1 MKYLNKI
8 LLIVLL
14 AAGISACDFLDPNEI
29 SDPNNPSIEGVLTN
43 ASKAQLQNLVTGLEE
58 RHRAT
63 TGANNIMS
71 TFGREIYPLFASDPR
86 FVNQWVGVGADA
98 DAETDPTFFGSA
110 GTYTTPYQAIRQGNV
125 LIQSANNTDA
135 ITDQERNGYIGVAK
149 TLQAYSYLIPLNA
162 QYKADPAKDHEGGIR
177 FDVDDASNLGPF
189 LSYDDALQEIRDL
202 LDEAEADLNA
212 AGANFSFVLTD
223 GFDEFSTPTD
233 FINLNRAI
241 AARAAIYAED
251 WDGAVT
257 AVNDA
262 APFFELAVGADVM
275 NKGGYLVYGDPPDI
289 FNPFY
294 YVPNTTAIQLPM
306 VHPDLIADAEA
317 GDLRVD
323 NKFFLRD
330 DPVSLQGL
338 TSQYQDNR
346 FSGTGDSFPFFRNE
360 ELILIYAEALA
371 QRNQGTDLVDAV
383 DAINVVRN
391 TWGLGDFVS
400 TDQAAIIDQVLFER
414 RYSLWFEGGHRWIDA
429 RRYGRLGDLPL
440 DGGKIYEYLARPQSE
455 L

>member
-1 MKYLNKI
+1 M
-8 LLIVLL
+8 
-14 AAGISACDFLDPNEI
+14 GISACDFLDPNQI

-43 ASKAQLQNLVTGLEE
+43 ASKAQLQNLVTGLEV

-63 TGANNIMS
+63 TGANNILS

-86 FVNQWVGVGADA
+86 FINQWIGAGEGA
-98 DAETDPTFFGSA
+98 DAETDPQFFGSA
-110 GTYTTPYQAIRQGNV
+110 GAYTTPYLTVRQGNV
-125 LIQSANNTDA
+125 LIESANNTNA
-135 ITDQERNGYIGVAK
+135 ITEQERNGYLGVAK

-162 QYKADPAKDHEGGIR
+162 QYVNGIR
-177 FDVDDASNLGPF
+177 IDVDDVNNLGPF
-189 LSYDDALQEIRDL
+189 LDYDDALQEIRDL
-202 LDEAEADLNA
+202 LDEAEVNLNA
-212 AGANFSFVLTD
+212 AGSSFSFVLTD
-223 GFDEFSTPTD
+223 GFEEFSTPAD
-233 FINLNRAI
+233 FVNLNRAI

-251 WDGAVT
+251 WDAAVT
-257 AVNDA
+257 AVEGA
-262 APFFELAVGADVM
+262 APFFELAVGADEM
-275 NKGGYLVYGDPPDI
+275 NKGGYFVYGDPPDI

-306 VHPDLIADAEA
+306 AHPSMIADAEA

-330 DPVSLQGL
+330 DPVTLQGL

-360 ELILIYAEALA
+360 ELVLIYAEALA

-383 DAINVVRN
+383 DAINIVRN

-400 TDQAAIIDQVLFER
+400 ASQSDIIDQILFER

-429 RRYGRLGDLPL
+429 RRYDRLDELPL
-440 DGGKIYEYLARPQSE
+440 DGGQIYEYIARPQSE

>member
-1 MKYLNKI
+1 L
-8 LLIVLL
+8 
-14 AAGISACDFLDPNEI
+14 GISACDFLDPNQI

-43 ASKAQLQNLVTGLEE
+43 ASKAQLQNLVTGLEV

-63 TGANNIMS
+63 TGANNILS

-86 FVNQWVGVGADA
+86 FINQWIGAGEGA
-98 DAETDPTFFGSA
+98 DAETDPQFFGSA
-110 GTYTTPYQAIRQGNV
+110 GTYTTPYLTVRQGNV
-125 LIQSANNTDA
+125 LIESANNTNA
-135 ITDQERNGYIGVAK
+135 ITEQERNGYLGVAK

-162 QYKADPAKDHEGGIR
+162 QYVNGIR
-177 FDVDDASNLGPF
+177 IDVDDVNNLGPF
-189 LSYDDALQEIRDL
+189 LDYDDALQEIRDL
-202 LDEAEADLNA
+202 LDEAEVNLNA
-212 AGANFSFVLTD
+212 AGSSFSFVLTD
-223 GFDEFSTPTD
+223 GFEEFSTPAD
-233 FINLNRAI
+233 FVNLNRAI

-251 WDGAVT
+251 WDAAVT
-257 AVNDA
+257 AVEGA
-262 APFFELAVGADVM
+262 APFFELAVGADEM
-275 NKGGYLVYGDPPDI
+275 NKGGYFVYGDPPDI

-306 VHPDLIADAEA
+306 AHPSMIADAEA

-330 DPVSLQGL
+330 DPVTLQGL

-360 ELILIYAEALA
+360 ELVLIYAEALA

-383 DAINVVRN
+383 DAINIVRN

-400 TDQAAIIDQVLFER
+400 ASQSDIIDQILFER

-429 RRYGRLGDLPL
+429 RRYDRLDELPL
-440 DGGKIYEYLARPQSE
+440 DGGQIYEYIARPQSE

>member
-1 MKYLNKI
+1 MNTMKYLNKL

-14 AAGISACDFLDPNEI
+14 SAGISACDFLDPNEI
-29 SDPNNPSIEGVLTN
+29 SDPNNPSIEGVLSD
-43 ASKAQLQNLVTGLEE
+43 ASKAQLQNLVTGLTE

-98 DAETDPTFFGSA
+98 NAEEDPTFFGSG
-110 GTYTTPYQAIRQGNV
+110 GTYTIPYRAVRQGNV
-125 LIQSANNTDA
+125 LIQSANNSNA
-135 ITDQERNGYIGVAK
+135 ITDQERNGYLGVAK
-149 TLQAYSYLIPLNA
+149 TLQAYSYLIPLNV
-162 QYKADPAKDHEGGIR
+162 QYTNGIR
-177 FDVDDASNLGPF
+177 IDVDNVGDLGPF
-189 LSYDDALQEIRDL
+189 LDYDAALQEIRNL
-202 LDEAEADLNA
+202 LDEAESDLNA
-212 AGANFSFVLTD
+212 AGSSFSFVLTD
-223 GFDEFSTPTD
+223 GFDEFSTPAD
-233 FINLNRAI
+233 FVNLNRAI

-251 WDGAVT
+251 WDAAVT
-257 AVNDA
+257 AVEDA
-262 APFFELAVGADVM
+262 APFFELATGADVL
-275 NKGGYLVYGDPPDI
+275 NKGGYHVYGDPPDI

-294 YVPNTTAIQLPM
+294 YVPNTTSVQLPM
-306 VHPDLIADAEA
+306 AHPSLVDDAEA
-317 GDLRVD
+317 GDMRID
-323 NKFFLRD
+323 NKIFVRNDTLT
-330 DPVSLQGL
+330 LQGL
-338 TSQYQDNR
+338 GSPYQDNR

-400 TDQAAIIDQVLFER
+400 ASQSDIIDQILFER

-429 RRYGRLGDLPL
+429 RRYDRLDDLPL
-440 DGGKIYEYLARPQSE
+440 DGGKIYEFIARPQSE

>member
-1 MKYLNKI
+1 M
-8 LLIVLL
+8 
-14 AAGISACDFLDPNEI
+14 GISACDFLDPNQI

-43 ASKAQLQNLVTGLEE
+43 ASKAQLQNLVTGLEV

-63 TGANNIMS
+63 TGANNILS

-86 FVNQWVGVGADA
+86 FINQWIGAGEGA
-98 DAETDPTFFGSA
+98 DAETDPQFFGSA
-110 GTYTTPYQAIRQGNV
+110 GTYTTPYLTVRQGNV
-125 LIQSANNTDA
+125 LIESANNTNA
-135 ITDQERNGYIGVAK
+135 ITEQERNGYLGVAK

-162 QYKADPAKDHEGGIR
+162 QYVNGIR
-177 FDVDDASNLGPF
+177 IDVDDVNNLGPF
-189 LSYDDALQEIRDL
+189 LDYDDALQEIRDL
-202 LDEAEADLNA
+202 LDEAEVNLNA
-212 AGANFSFVLTD
+212 AGSSFSFVLTD
-223 GFDEFSTPTD
+223 GFEEFSTPAD
-233 FINLNRAI
+233 FVNLNRAI

-251 WDGAVT
+251 WDAAVT
-257 AVNDA
+257 AVEGA

-275 NKGGYLVYGDPPDI
+275 NKGGYFVYGDPPDI

-306 VHPDLIADAEA
+306 AHPSMIADAEA

-330 DPVSLQGL
+330 DPVTLQGL

-360 ELILIYAEALA
+360 ELVLIYAEALA

-383 DAINVVRN
+383 DAINIVRN

-400 TDQAAIIDQVLFER
+400 ASQSDIIDQILFER

-429 RRYGRLGDLPL
+429 RRYDRLDELPL
-440 DGGKIYEYLARPQSE
+440 DGGQIYEYIARPQSE

>member
-1 MKYLNKI
+1 MKYLNK
-8 LLIVLL
+8 LLLLVLL
-14 AAGISACDFLDPNEI
+14 FAGISACDFLDPNEV

-43 ASKAQLQNLVTGLEE
+43 ASKAQLQNLVTGLEV

-71 TFGREIYPLFASDPR
+71 TFGREVYPLFASDPR
-86 FVNQWVGVGADA
+86 FVNQWVGVGSNA
-98 DAETDPTFFGSA
+98 DAENDPTFFGSG
-110 GTYTTPYQAIRQGNV
+110 GTYTTPYLTVRQGNV
-125 LIQSANNTDA
+125 VIRSANNTDA
-135 ITDQERNGYIGVAK
+135 ITDAERNGYLGVAK

-162 QYKADPAKDHEGGIR
+162 QYSNGIR
-177 FDVDDASNLGPF
+177 IDVADVNNLGPF
-189 LSYDDALQEIRDL
+189 LSYDDALQAIRDL
-202 LDEAEADLNA
+202 LDEAQTNLNA
-212 AGANFSFVLTD
+212 AGSSFSFVLTD
-223 GFDEFSTPTD
+223 GFGEFDSPAD
-233 FINLNRAI
+233 FANLNRAI

-251 WDGAVT
+251 WPAAVT
-257 AVNDA
+257 AVNAA
-262 APFFELAVGADVM
+262 APFFELAEGASVM
-275 NKGGYLVYGDPPDI
+275 NKGGYFVYGDPPDI

-306 VHPDLIADAEA
+306 VHPDMITDAEA

-330 DPVSLQGL
+330 DPISLQGL

-360 ELILIYAEALA
+360 ELVLIYAEALA

-400 TDQAAIIDQVLFER
+400 VNQSDIIDQILFER

-429 RRYGRLGDLPL
+429 RRYDRLDELPL
-440 DGGKIYEYLARPQSE
+440 DGGQIFGFIARPQSE

>member
-1 MKYLNKI
+1 MKYLNK
-8 LLIVLL
+8 LLLLVLL
-14 AAGISACDFLDPNEI
+14 FAGISACDFLDPNEV

-43 ASKAQLQNLVTGLEE
+43 ASKAQLQNLVTGLEV

-71 TFGREIYPLFASDPR
+71 TFGREVYPLFASDPR
-86 FVNQWVGVGADA
+86 FVNQWVGVGSNA
-98 DAETDPTFFGSA
+98 DAENDPTFFGSG
-110 GTYTTPYQAIRQGNV
+110 GTYTTPYLTVRQGNV
-125 LIQSANNTDA
+125 VIRSANNTDA
-135 ITDQERNGYIGVAK
+135 ITDAERNGYLGVAK

-162 QYKADPAKDHEGGIR
+162 QYSNGIR
-177 FDVDDASNLGPF
+177 IDVADVNNLGPF
-189 LSYDDALQEIRDL
+189 LSYDDALQAIRDL
-202 LDEAEADLNA
+202 LDEAQTNLNA
-212 AGANFSFVLTD
+212 AGSSFSFVLTD
-223 GFDEFSTPTD
+223 GFGEFDSPAD
-233 FINLNRAI
+233 FANLNRAI

-251 WDGAVT
+251 WPAAVT
-257 AVNDA
+257 AVNAA
-262 APFFELAVGADVM
+262 APFFELAEGASVM
-275 NKGGYLVYGDPPDI
+275 NKGGYFVYGDPPDI

-306 VHPDLIADAEA
+306 VHPDMITDAEA

-330 DPVSLQGL
+330 DPISLQGL

-360 ELILIYAEALA
+360 ELVLIYAEALA

-391 TWGLGDFVS
+391 TWGLGDFTS
-400 TDQAAIIDQVLFER
+400 ANQSDIIDQILFER

-429 RRYGRLGDLPL
+429 RRYDRLDELPL
-440 DGGKIYEYLARPQSE
+440 DGGQIFGFIARPQSE

>member
-14 AAGISACDFLDPNEI
+14 FAGISACDFLDPEQI
-29 SDPNNPSIEGVLTN
+29 DDPNNPSIEGVLEN
-43 ASKAQLQNLVTGLEE
+43 ASKAQLQNLVTGLEF

-63 TGANNIMS
+63 TGANNLMS

-86 FVNQWVGVGADA
+86 FINQWVGIGENA
-98 DAETDPTFFGSA
+98 DAENDPAFFGSA
-110 GTYTTPYQAIRQGNV
+110 GTYTTPYRTVYQGNV
-125 LIQSANNTDA
+125 LIESANNTDA
-135 ITDQERNGYIGVAK
+135 ITAQERSAYLGVAK
-149 TLQAYSYLIPLNA
+149 TLQAYSYLIPLNT
-162 QYKADPAKDHEGGIR
+162 QYTNGIR
-177 FDVDDASNLGPF
+177 FDVDELGNLGPF
-189 LSYDDALQEIRDL
+189 LSYENALQEIRDL
-202 LDEAEADLNA
+202 LDEGLSDLNA
-212 AGANFSFVLTD
+212 AGNSFPFVLTD
-223 GFDEFSTPTD
+223 GFSEFNTPGT
-233 FINLNRAI
+233 FANLNRAI

-251 WDGAVT
+251 WGAAIT
-257 AVNDA
+257 AVEDA
-262 APFFELAVGADVM
+262 APFFELAVGEDVM
-275 NKGGYLVYGDPPDI
+275 NKGGYFVYGDPPDT

-306 VHPDLIADAEA
+306 VHPSMVDDAEA
-317 GDLRVD
+317 GDLRVE
-323 NKFFLRD
+323 NKFFERD
-330 DPVSLQGL
+330 EAVSLQGL
-338 TSQYQDNR
+338 SSLYQDNR

-400 TDQAAIIDQVLFER
+400 TDQAAIIDQILFER

-440 DGGKIYEYLARPQSE
+440 DGGKIYELLARPQSE

>member
-1 MKYLNKI
+1 MKYLNKL

-14 AAGISACDFLDPNEI
+14 FAGISACDFLNPKEVK
-29 SDPNNPSIEGVLTN
+29 DPNNPSIEGVLTN
-43 ASKAQLQNLVTGLEE
+43 ASKAQLQNLVTGLEV

-71 TFGREIYPLFASDPR
+71 TFGREIYPLFGSDPR

-98 DAETDPTFFGSA
+98 DAETDPTFFGSG
-110 GTYTTPYQAIRQGNV
+110 GTYTTPYLTVRQGNV
-125 LIQSANNTDA
+125 LIESANNTDA
-135 ITDQERNGYIGVAK
+135 ITEAERNGYLGVAK

-162 QYKADPAKDHEGGIR
+162 QYSNGIR
-177 FDVDDASNLGPF
+177 IDVADVNNLGPF

-202 LDEAEADLNA
+202 LDEAQTNLNA
-212 AGANFSFVLTD
+212 AGSNFSFVLTD
-223 GFDEFSTPTD
+223 GFDEFDTPAD
-233 FINLNRAI
+233 FLNLNRAI

-251 WDGAVT
+251 WPAAIT

-262 APFFELAVGADVM
+262 APFFELAQGASVM
-275 NKGGYLVYGDPPDI
+275 NKGGYFVYGDPPDI

-306 VHPDLIADAEA
+306 VHPEMLADAES
-317 GDLRVD
+317 GDLRVQ
-323 NKFFLRD
+323 NKFFQRN
-330 DPVSLQGL
+330 DPISLQGL

-371 QRNQGTDLVDAV
+371 QRNTGTDLIDAV
-383 DAINVVRN
+383 DAINVIRN
-391 TWGLGDFVS
+391 TWNLPDFVS
-400 TDQAAIIDQVLFER
+400 TDQAVIIDQVLFER

-429 RRYGRLGDLPL
+429 RRYGRLDDLPL
-440 DGGKIYEYLARPQSE
+440 DGGKIFENLARPQSE
-455 L
+455 R

>member
-1 MKYLNKI
+1 M
-8 LLIVLL
+8 
-14 AAGISACDFLDPNEI
+14 GISACDFLDPNQI

-43 ASKAQLQNLVTGLEE
+43 ASKAQLQNLVTGLEV

-63 TGANNIMS
+63 TGANNILS

-86 FVNQWVGVGADA
+86 FINQWIGAGEGA
-98 DAETDPTFFGSA
+98 DAETDPQFFGSA
-110 GTYTTPYQAIRQGNV
+110 GTYTTPYLTVRQGNV
-125 LIQSANNTDA
+125 LIESANNTNA
-135 ITDQERNGYIGVAK
+135 ITEQERNGYLGVAK

-162 QYKADPAKDHEGGIR
+162 QYVNGIR
-177 FDVDDASNLGPF
+177 IDVDDVNNLGPF
-189 LSYDDALQEIRDL
+189 LDYDDALQEIRDL
-202 LDEAEADLNA
+202 LDEAEVNLNA
-212 AGANFSFVLTD
+212 AGSSFSFVLTD
-223 GFDEFSTPTD
+223 GFEEFSTPAD
-233 FINLNRAI
+233 FVNLNRAI

-251 WDGAVT
+251 WDAAVT
-257 AVNDA
+257 AVEGA
-262 APFFELAVGADVM
+262 APFFELAVGADEM
-275 NKGGYLVYGDPPDI
+275 NKGGYFVYGDPPDI

-306 VHPDLIADAEA
+306 AHPSMIADAEA

-330 DPVSLQGL
+330 DPVTLQGL

-360 ELILIYAEALA
+360 ELVLIYAEALA

-383 DAINVVRN
+383 DAINIVRN

-400 TDQAAIIDQVLFER
+400 ASQSDIIDQILFER

-429 RRYGRLGDLPL
+429 RRYDRLDELPL
-440 DGGKIYEYLARPQSE
+440 DGGQIYEYIARPQSE

>member
-1 MKYLNKI
+1 MKYLNK
-8 LLIVLL
+8 LLLLVLL
-14 AAGISACDFLDPNEI
+14 FAGISACDFLDPNEV

-43 ASKAQLQNLVTGLEE
+43 ASKAQLQNLVTGLEV

-71 TFGREIYPLFASDPR
+71 TFGREVYPLFASDPR
-86 FVNQWVGVGADA
+86 FVNQWVGVGSNA
-98 DAETDPTFFGSA
+98 DAENDPTFFGSA
-110 GTYTTPYQAIRQGNV
+110 GTYTTPYLTVRQGNV
-125 LIQSANNTDA
+125 LIRSANNTDA
-135 ITDQERNGYIGVAK
+135 ITDAERNGYLGVAK

-162 QYKADPAKDHEGGIR
+162 QYSNGIR
-177 FDVDDASNLGPF
+177 IDVADVNNLGPF
-189 LSYDDALQEIRDL
+189 LSYDDALQAIRDL
-202 LDEAEADLNA
+202 LDEAQTNLNA
-212 AGANFSFVLTD
+212 AGSSFSFVLTD
-223 GFDEFSTPTD
+223 GFDEFDSPAD
-233 FINLNRAI
+233 FANLNRAI

-251 WDGAVT
+251 WPAAVT

-262 APFFELAVGADVM
+262 APFFELAEGASVM
-275 NKGGYLVYGDPPDI
+275 NKGGYFVYGDPPDI

-306 VHPDLIADAEA
+306 VHPDMVADAEA

-330 DPVSLQGL
+330 DPISLQGL

-360 ELILIYAEALA
+360 ELVLIYAEALA

-400 TDQAAIIDQVLFER
+400 VNQSDIIDQILFER
-414 RYSLWFEGGHRWIDA
+414 RYSLWFEGGHRWVDA
-429 RRYGRLGDLPL
+429 RRYDRLDELPL
-440 DGGKIYEYLARPQSE
+440 DGGQIFEFLARPQSE